1 MGAPLTGLSALTLV
15 RNREAHLLQL
25 VEGLRRSN
33 RQPDE
38 LIVVDMSD
46 KPVAIGPTNFPVTV
60 DHWRTDGLPLAAARN
75 RAAVLARHDN
85 LLFLDID
92 CIPLADC
99 VGRMADEL
107 RGNDGLYCA
116 DIRYLGPTDARGTWS
131 EAELLASG
139 RSHPVRNFP
148 ATGVREE
155 HNAGLFWSLAFA
167 IGKARF
173 AAIGGFDERFSGYG
187 AEDTDFGFRAR
198 EAGLSLLFVGG
209 AIACHQYHDSH
220 EPPVQHLQDIVRN
233 ACLFHARWGRWPME
247 GWLAAFASMGLVSW
261 TPDALS
267 FLRLPTSSELD
278 ETRVDW
284 TSRDPARSKVD
295 RSRRTLVLRA

>member
-1 MGAPLTGLSALTLV
+1 MTGLSVLTLV

-25 VEGLRRSN
+25 VEGLKRSN
-33 RQPDE
+33 RRPDE

-46 KPVAIGPTNFPVTV
+46 KPVAIELTAFPVTV
-60 DHWRTDGLPLAAARN
+60 DRWRTNGLPLAAARN
-75 RAAVLARHDN
+75 RAAALARCDQ
-85 LLFLDID
+85 LLFLDVD

-107 RGNDGLYCA
+107 RRTDSLFCA
-116 DIRYLGPTDARGTWS
+116 DIRYLGPNDARATWS
-131 EAELLASG
+131 EAELLACG
-139 RSHPVRNFP
+139 RSHPVRDFP

-155 HNAGLFWSLAFA
+155 RNAGLFWSLAFA
-167 IGKARF
+167 IGRARF
-173 AAIGGFDERFSGYG
+173 AALGGFDEQFSGYG
-187 AEDTDFGFRAR
+187 AEDTDFGFRAQ

-209 AIACHQYHDSH
+209 AIACHQHHPSH
-220 EPPVQHLQDIVRN
+220 EPPVQHLQHIVQN
-233 ACLFHARWGRWPME
+233 ARLFHARWGRWPME

-267 FLRLPTSSELD
+267 LRRLPTSSELA

-284 TSRDPARSKVD
+284 FSDDPSRSEMD
-295 RSRRTLVLRA
+295 RSRQTLVLPA